1 MACCCCSVSKSCPTL
16 CDTINS
22 SMQIFPVL
30 HYLQELA
37 QTYVH
42 WVGDANQAFH
52 SHCPLLLL
60 PSVFPIIRVFSN
72 ESVLCIQRQ
81 NHWPKYW
88 SFSFHISPSS
98 EYSGLNSFRI
108 DWFDLLAFQGIL
120 RVLSSTTVWK
130 HQFSA
135 LSLLYGPAL
144 TSVHDYWKNQSFDYI
159 NICW

>member
-72 ESVLCIQRQ
+72 ESALHVS
-81 NHWPKYW
+81 WPKYW
-88 SFSFHISPSS
+88 SFSISPSD
-98 EYSGLNSFRI
+98 EYSGLVSFRI
-108 DWFDLLAFQGIL
+108 DWLDLAVQETL
-120 RVLSSTTVWK
+120 K
-130 HQFSA
+130 
-135 LSLLYGPAL
+135 SLLQHYSLKASIL
-144 TSVHDYWKNQSFDYI
+144 WLSDFFMVHLSHLSMTMENHSLDYMDLCRQSDVSAF
-159 NICW
+159 